1 MQCDFLII
9 GAGIAGASA
18 GFELAAK
25 GKVIVLE
32 REARPGYHTTGRSAA
47 TFIETYGNRVM
58 RGLTSCGKEFFV
70 NPPAGF
76 ADAKLVSPRG
86 CMIVATA
93 EQTAKLRQGIA
104 EAQDLSPAVRALD
117 TKEAQRFCP
126 VLKPEAAAAA
136 MLDPDAMDI
145 DVDALHQG
153 YLRGM
158 KAGGGSLVTDA
169 EVQGMDRKAGQ
180 WQVATRQ
187 GTFTA
192 PVVLNAAGAWADVIA
207 GLAGVSPVG
216 LVPKRRTIVAFDPP
230 QGVDPRS
237 WPITGAASEDWY
249 FLPQGGRV
257 LGSPEDETPS
267 APCDAQPDELDI
279 AIAIDR
285 IETATTMRIR
295 RVQTKWAGLRSF
307 VADKTI
313 VAGFAPDAEGFF
325 WLAGQGGYGIQTSPA
340 MGRAAAAL
348 ATGADLPPDIA
359 GRGIT
364 AAMLAP
370 DRPALRQVAA
380 TTPARS

>member
-1 MQCDFLII
+1 MQADFLIV

-18 GFELAAK
+18 AYRLASK
-25 GKVIVLE
+25 GRVVVLE
-32 REARPGYHTTGRSAA
+32 RESRPGYHTTGRSAA

-58 RGLTSCGKEFFV
+58 RGLTSAGRDFFLK
-70 NPPAGF
+70 PPAGF
-76 ADAKLVSPRG
+76 TEAKLVSPRG

-117 TKEAQRFCP
+117 TKEAQRYCP
-126 VLKPEAAAAA
+126 VLKPAAAAAA

-158 KAGGGSLVTDA
+158 KAGGGTLVTDA
-169 EVQGMDRKAGQ
+169 EVEGMDRKAGQ
-180 WQVATRQ
+180 WQVATKQ
-187 GTFTA
+187 GKFSA
-192 PVVLNAAGAWADVIA
+192 PVVIDAAGAWADVIA
-207 GLAGVSPVG
+207 GLAGAAPVG

-230 QGVDPRS
+230 TGVDPRA

-267 APCDAQPDELDI
+267 APCDAQPEELDV
-279 AIAIDR
+279 ALAIDR
-285 IETATTMRIR
+285 IETATTMQVR

-313 VAGFAPDAEGFF
+313 VAGFAREAEGFF

-340 MGRAAAAL
+340 MGRVAAAL
-348 ATGADLPPDIA
+348 ATGGELPADIA

-364 AAMLAP
+364 PAMLAP
-370 DRPALRQVAA
+370 DRPALRQVA
-380 TTPARS
+380 PSH

>member
-1 MQCDFLII
+1 MQADFIII

-18 GFELAAK
+18 AYRLAAK
-25 GKVIVLE
+25 GRVILLE
-32 REARPGYHTTGRSAA
+32 REPRPGYHTTGRSAA

-58 RGLTSCGKEFFV
+58 RGLTSTGRDFFLD
-70 NPPAGF
+70 PPQGF
-76 ADAKLVSPRG
+76 AEAKLVSPRG

-93 EQTAKLRQGIA
+93 ALMPKLNQAIA
-104 EAQDLSPAVRALD
+104 EAKELSPNVRALD
-117 TKEAQRFCP
+117 TKEAQRFCS
-126 VLKPEAAAAA
+126 VLKPAAAVGA

-145 DVDALHQG
+145 DVDALHQA

-158 KAGGGSLVTDA
+158 KAGGSLVTEA
-169 EVQGMDRKAGQ
+169 EVLGLERKSGQ
-180 WQVATRQ
+180 WRVATRQ
-187 GTFTA
+187 GEFTA

-207 GLAGVSPVG
+207 GMAGASPVG

-230 QGVDPRS
+230 ADADARR
-237 WPITGAASEDWY
+237 WPITGGAGEDWY

-267 APCDAQPDELDI
+267 APCDAQPEELDV
-279 AIAIDR
+279 ALAIDR
-285 IETATTMRIR
+285 IETATTMQVR

-313 VAGFAPDAEGFF
+313 VAGFAREAEGFF

-340 MGRAAAAL
+340 MGRVAAAL
-348 ATGADLPPDIA
+348 ATGADLPADIA
-359 GRGIT
+359 ERGIT

-370 DRPALRQVAA
+370 DRPALQQMAVEGSRV
-380 TTPARS
+380 RS

>member
-1 MQCDFLII
+1 MQADFLIV

-18 GFELAAK
+18 AYRLASK
-25 GKVIVLE
+25 GRVVVLE
-32 REARPGYHTTGRSAA
+32 RESRPGYHTTGRSAA

-58 RGLTSCGKEFFV
+58 RGLTSAGRDFFLK
-70 NPPAGF
+70 PPAGF
-76 ADAKLVSPRG
+76 TEAKLASPRG

-117 TKEAQRFCP
+117 TKEAQRYCP
-126 VLKPEAAAAA
+126 VLKPAAAAAA

-158 KAGGGSLVTDA
+158 KAGGGTLVTDA
-169 EVQGMDRKAGQ
+169 EVEGMDRKAGQ
-180 WQVATRQ
+180 WQVATKQ
-187 GTFTA
+187 GKFSA
-192 PVVLNAAGAWADVIA
+192 PVVIDAAGAWADVIA
-207 GLAGVSPVG
+207 GLAGAAPVG

-230 QGVDPRS
+230 AGVDPRA

-267 APCDAQPDELDI
+267 APCDAQPEELDV
-279 AIAIDR
+279 ALAIDR
-285 IETATTMRIR
+285 IETATTMQVR

-313 VAGFAPDAEGFF
+313 VAGFAREAEGFF

-340 MGRAAAAL
+340 MGRVAAAL
-348 ATGADLPPDIA
+348 ATGGELPADIA

-364 AAMLAP
+364 PAMLAP
-370 DRPALRQVAA
+370 DRPALRQVA
-380 TTPARS
+380 PSH